1 MLRGAIEAVALVA
14 LIAGA
19 LAIAPI
25 ERAGAQYPP
34 PIGDVIIAVG
44 DATAGPGEDVVVTA
58 TVLDENG
65 AAVAGASCTFTIG
78 EQPGTDASVQPGPFT
93 TDAEGR
99 VSTTLSTGSGEG
111 EVVVEATCVQP
122 DCPAGAEDAC
132 DLSAEATVSVARQ
145 AAPPGSQA
153 EPPAS
158 LPDTGGGPDGA
169 GGGSG
174 WAFFALGAGAVLTAF
189 AAYRLRGRPG
199 R

>member
-25 ERAGAQYPP
+25 ERAGAQYPE

-44 DATAGPGEDVVVTA
+44 DATGPGEDVVVTA

-65 AAVAGASCTFTIG
+65 AAVAGASCTFAIG
-78 EQPGTDASVQPGPFT
+78 GQPGTDASVQPGPFT

-122 DCPAGAEDAC
+122 DCPVDAEDGC
-132 DLSAEATVSVARQ
+132 DLSATATVSVGGQ

-169 GGGSG
+169 GGASG

>member
-25 ERAGAQYPP
+25 ERAGAQYPE

-65 AAVAGASCTFTIG
+65 AAVAGASCTFAIG
-78 EQPGTDASVQPGPFT
+78 GQPGTDASVQPGPFT
-93 TDAEGR
+93 TDAGGR

-122 DCPAGAEDAC
+122 DCPVDADGC
-132 DLSAEATVSVARQ
+132 DLSATATVSVGGQ

-169 GGGSG
+169 GGASG
-174 WAFFALGAGAVLTAF
+174 WAFVALGAGAALTAF
-189 AAYRLRGRPG
+189 AAHRLRRRPA

>member
-25 ERAGAQYPP
+25 ERAGAQYPE

-65 AAVAGASCTFTIG
+65 AAVAGASCTFAIG
-78 EQPGTDASVQPGPFT
+78 GQPGTDASVQPGPFT

-111 EVVVEATCVQP
+111 EVVVEATCVQT
-122 DCPAGAEDAC
+122 DCPVDADGC
-132 DLSAEATVSVARQ
+132 DLSATATVSVGGQ

-169 GGGSG
+169 GGASG

-189 AAYRLRGRPG
+189 AAKRLRRRPS